1 MNEAKPLDLK
11 EIRKKLDEKIF
22 EVDQVIDWK
31 IEPKGEWEED
41 VIGELTR
48 RNVKIFSRV
57 DYAIEWRD
65 AEELLEEI
73 KQRIKA
79 ACEFYLRY
87 LDNPELLIK
96 EHIEFKTAIEKLF
109 NIEGK
114 LRNDGTITRD
124 IPEEF
129 DYPKI
134 PLSKS
139 IYYDYKKYNKWLFKF
154 TFKSVFKEEENEL
167 EKK

>member
-1 MNEAKPLDLK
+1 MKNEPLDWMEIEQKIGEIMAK
-11 EIRKKLDEKIF
+11 EKFPYCNVSVKARQEIMYVLLKKLVPF
-22 EVDQVIDWK
+22 
-31 IEPKGEWEED
+31 
-41 VIGELTR
+41 
-48 RNVKIFSRV
+48 
-57 DYAIEWRD
+57 
-65 AEELLEEI
+65 I
-73 KQRIKA
+73 KQHIKS
-79 ACEFYLRY
+79 ACEFYSRY
-87 LDNPELLIK
+87 KDNPELLIK

-139 IYYDYKKYNKWLFKF
+139 IYYDYKKYNKWLFKLA
-154 TFKSVFKEEENEL
+154 FKSVFEEEENE
-167 EKK
+167 E